1 MDNNQQKKLFKII
14 KNKNNFENMLNLGH
28 NITIKEISMT
38 TISIL
43 KLQINSMIDAFFQG
57 KKIENPL
64 NN

>member
-43 KLQINSMIDAFFQG
+43 KL
-57 KKIENPL
+57 
-64 NN
+64 

>member
-1 MDNNQQKKLFKII
+1 
-14 KNKNNFENMLNLGH
+14 MLNLGH